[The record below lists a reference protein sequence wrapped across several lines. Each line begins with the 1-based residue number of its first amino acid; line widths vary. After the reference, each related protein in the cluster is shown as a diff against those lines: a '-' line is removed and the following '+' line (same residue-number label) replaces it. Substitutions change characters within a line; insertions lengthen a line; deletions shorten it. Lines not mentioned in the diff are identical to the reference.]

1 MSSTDVD
8 SFEKRYR
15 IPMDEEVSKGRIN
28 VIKDQLDALIY
39 FYPEGFFLRIIQNNI
54 IFINSIMNIY
64 FLNRI

>member
-39 FYPEGFFLRIIQNNI
+39 FYPEGFFFFKNNTK
-54 IFINSIMNIY
+54 
-64 FLNRI
+64 